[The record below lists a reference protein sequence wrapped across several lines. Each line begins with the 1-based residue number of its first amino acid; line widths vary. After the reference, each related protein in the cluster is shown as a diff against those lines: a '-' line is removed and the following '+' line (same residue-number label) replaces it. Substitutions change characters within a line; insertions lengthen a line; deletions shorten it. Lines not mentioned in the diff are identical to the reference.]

1 MLIIC
6 ISSFSQKNTLTPSP
20 LLHQV
25 ACLVKKPSLAVLLAI
40 YPTSLIYF
48 SRWISESAMAVFFS
62 LVIIA
67 NILWAVWPS
76 ELPLAVELPIQ
87 PISFIHGVVRVCG
100 SALSFRRERFQIEI
114 SFILSAILVL
124 YSCLH
129 GRIVVEMHSER
140 LIWVFLI
147 IDSELAS
154 CWARII
160 ADGSFVNEVVAIML
174 ENTLPLDLAMH
185 KLSVVDHLV
194 FKILE
199 YPVSVGKHI
208 EVTLVENLS
217 RPVEDSLAFRRS
229 ILVPLSQIVLIM
241 IFVLFESLWGDEL
254 LISWM
259 MLFLPY
265 FFLSWSIR
273 SRKYASSGHSQGT

>member
-1 MLIIC
+1 M
-6 ISSFSQKNTLTPSP
+6 
-20 LLHQV
+20 
-25 ACLVKKPSLAVLLAI
+25 
-40 YPTSLIYF
+40 
-48 SRWISESAMAVFFS
+48 
-62 LVIIA
+62 
-67 NILWAVWPS
+67 
-76 ELPLAVELPIQ
+76 ELPIQ

-241 IFVLFESLWGDEL
+241 IFVLFESL
-254 LISWM
+254 
-259 MLFLPY
+259 
-265 FFLSWSIR
+265 
-273 SRKYASSGHSQGT
+273 